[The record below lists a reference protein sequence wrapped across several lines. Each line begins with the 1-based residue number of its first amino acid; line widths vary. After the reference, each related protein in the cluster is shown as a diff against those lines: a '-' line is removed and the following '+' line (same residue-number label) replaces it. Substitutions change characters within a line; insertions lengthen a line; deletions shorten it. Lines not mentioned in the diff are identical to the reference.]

1 MCDFAQTTKS
11 PAQSEL
17 TERVGL
23 LCLDQ
28 DIDSDIFP
36 LTCFEVVD
44 ARGCFYKLAG
54 VRLIN
59 DQFSDF

>member
-1 MCDFAQTTKS
+1 MCDFAKTTKS

-28 DIDSDIFP
+28 DIYSDIFP
-36 LTCFEVVD
+36 LTCLEVVD
-44 ARGCFYKLAG
+44 GRRGFDKLAG
-54 VRLIN
+54 VRFI
-59 DQFSDF
+59 DGQFGDF